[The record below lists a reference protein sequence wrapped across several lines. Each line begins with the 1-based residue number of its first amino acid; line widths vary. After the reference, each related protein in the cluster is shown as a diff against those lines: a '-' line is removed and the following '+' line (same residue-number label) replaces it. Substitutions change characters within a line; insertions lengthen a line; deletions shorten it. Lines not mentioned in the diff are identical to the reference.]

1 MRRIRL
7 VVAAVAAMVAML
19 ALSVPAMADVDFDGN
34 RHGDRY
40 ENKYDRYEDLAD
52 EYYDALGEVYDD
64 GVVYYSPLI
73 GYDLDDI
80 EDIEEIVEDID

>member
-40 ENKYDRYEDLAD
+40 EDLVD
-52 EYYDALGEVYDD
+52 EYYDALEDVYDDD

-73 GYDLDDI
+73 GYDSDDI
-80 EDIEEIVEDID
+80 EDIVEDWEDID

>member
-34 RHGDRY
+34 RHGDR
-40 ENKYDRYEDLAD
+40 NEDLVD
-52 EYYDALGEVYDD
+52 EYYDALEDVYDDD

-73 GYDLDDI
+73 GYDSDDI
-80 EDIEEIVEDID
+80 LDIVEDWEDID

>member
-40 ENKYDRYEDLAD
+40 DNKYDRYEDLAD

-64 GVVYYSPLI
+64 GVVYYSPWI
-73 GYDLDDI
+73 GYDLDY
-80 EDIEEIVEDID
+80 IEEIVEDID

>member
-1 MRRIRL
+1 
-7 VVAAVAAMVAML
+7 MVAML

-40 ENKYDRYEDLAD
+40 ETKYENKYDRYEDLAD
-52 EYYDALGEVYDD
+52 EYYDALEDVYDDD

-73 GYDLDDI
+73 GYDFDDI
-80 EDIEEIVEDID
+80 VDWEDID

>member
-40 ENKYDRYEDLAD
+40 DNKYDRYEDLAD

>member
-19 ALSVPAMADVDFDGN
+19 AFSVPAMADVDFDGN
-34 RHGDRY
+34 RHGDR
-40 ENKYDRYEDLAD
+40 NDKVEDLAD
-52 EYYDALGEVYDD
+52 EYYDALEDVYDDD

-73 GYDLDDI
+73 GYDSDDI
-80 EDIEEIVEDID
+80 LDIVEDWEDID

>member
-40 ENKYDRYEDLAD
+40 DNKYDRYEDLAD

-80 EDIEEIVEDID
+80 EDIVEDID

>member
-52 EYYDALGEVYDD
+52 EYYDALEDIYDDD

-73 GYDLDDI
+73 GYDFADI
-80 EDIEEIVEDID
+80 VDWEDID